1 MLDWQLQKAGDTMSR
16 MADMELPSTRR
27 KILVVEDNDIN
38 RDMLCSLLQDDFDIF
53 EAENGRI
60 GIELLKRHYEELSL
74 ILLDVYMPECD
85 GFEFLRFRKRDERYS
100 NIPVIVT
107 TASES
112 LNDEIECLKLG
123 SNDFVVKPYDVEIIL
138 NRIYNTIRLR
148 ESASIVNQLTWD
160 SVTNLYSAEFFFRRV
175 EDVLKAYP
183 DRPYDIVTSDI
194 KNFKTLNDRY
204 GRKSCDQLLRDL
216 ANKLTAV
223 LPDPMAGGRI
233 GGDSFAFLIGHQDS
247 DWTHVLGKTVASNLF
262 PNDDPVGR
270 TLRIGNMPFKVKGV
284 LQMKGVGGMG
294 QDQDDAVLAP
304 YTTVRRVLQASTF
317 PDNVRQLKLSLWSM
331 DQIEEAK
338 SEIGALLRQ
347 RHRLSETADDDF
359 RIIDMAEI
367 TSTMSGVS
375 NTMTILLAAVAA
387 ISLLV
392 GGIGIMN
399 IMLVS
404 VTERIREIGLRM
416 AIGATPANILSQ
428 FILEAVLL
436 STVGGGVGVAIGV
449 TGAQALGEMLGWPI
463 LVETGSTVSAF
474 LFSAIVGMFF
484 GFYPAWRASRLNP
497 IDCLRYE

>member
-1 MLDWQLQKAGDTMSR
+1 MIIKVAVRAIWRNKTRSALTMLGIIFGIAAVIMVLAIGKGASANMVAQISKMGDNVVMIFSEQRHAAAGVHGGAGEGQSLTASDGRAIRSELAHLVKAESPEVRTQMQVVCGDKNWNTTIYGC
-16 MADMELPSTRR
+16 ST
-27 KILVVEDNDIN
+27 
-38 RDMLCSLLQDDFDIF
+38 
-53 EAENGRI
+53 
-60 GIELLKRHYEELSL
+60 
-74 ILLDVYMPECD
+74 
-85 GFEFLRFRKRDERYS
+85 EFLVIRNWDIDTGDFFNEQEERQC
-100 NIPVIVT
+100 
-107 TASES
+107 A
-112 LNDEIECLKLG
+112 
-123 SNDFVVKPYDVEIIL
+123 
-138 NRIYNTIRLR
+138 
-148 ESASIVNQLTWD
+148 
-160 SVTNLYSAEFFFRRV
+160 RV
-175 EDVLKAYP
+175 
-183 DRPYDIVTSDI
+183 
-194 KNFKTLNDRY
+194 
-204 GRKSCDQLLRDL
+204 C
-216 ANKLTAV
+216 
-223 LPDPMAGGRI
+223 
-233 GGDSFAFLIGHQDS
+233 
-247 DWTHVLGKTVASNLF
+247 VLGKTVASNLF

-317 PDNVRQLKLSLWSM
+317 PDNVRQLKISLWSM

-416 AIGATPANILSQ
+416 AIGATPVNILSQ

-436 STVGGGVGVAIGV
+436 STVGGGIGVAIGV